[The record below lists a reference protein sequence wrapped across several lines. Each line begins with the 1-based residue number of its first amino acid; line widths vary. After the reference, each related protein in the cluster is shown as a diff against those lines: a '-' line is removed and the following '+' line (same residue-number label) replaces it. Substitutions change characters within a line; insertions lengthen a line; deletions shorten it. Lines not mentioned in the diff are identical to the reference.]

1 MSDYGGFMKLTVLLA
16 ALFVANFAVAAG
28 TSQKFAYYGEK
39 FYNDIATGSKDVELR
54 ETISHVLESRHRSI
68 PNEFDEIDANCE
80 VGTKNCYSQ
89 FSIGYD
95 GARAFL
101 MGKYYLVDHGGGQY
115 GVRDVYCNN
124 EKTARDFKGGSG
136 PGPNKIPN
144 ANVINTEH
152 SWPQSKFGSH
162 GRGFQK
168 ADLHHLFPTDSQ
180 ANSTR
185 GNFNFGDVA
194 QDTKTVSCPAS
205 RFGRATDGTNNIFE
219 PPANHKGNVARA
231 LFYFA
236 VRYQMHINPSEEA
249 YLRKSRYSLSSFR
262 WKLHPVLKS
271 FKVFAR
277 RDSGKVSQPE

>member
-1 MSDYGGFMKLTVLLA
+1 MKLIVSLALLLA
-16 ALFVANFAVAAG
+16 ANIAFAVG
-28 TSQKFAYYGEK
+28 TSQKFAYYGEE
-39 FYNDIATGSKDVELR
+39 FYNNISTGMSNDDLR
-54 ETISHVLESRHRSI
+54 ESINHVLESMHRSVQ
-68 PNEFDEIDANCE
+68 NEFDEITDSCE
-80 VGTKNCYSQ
+80 GRGCYTQTSL
-89 FSIGYD
+89 GYD
-95 GARAFL
+95 GARVFL
-101 MGKYYLVDHGGGQY
+101 MGKYYLVDQGKGQY

-124 EKTARDFKGGSG
+124 IKTSRELGSG
-136 PGPNKIPN
+136 AGPNKVPN

-152 SWPQSKFGSH
+152 TWPQSKFGSH

-194 QDTKTVSCPAS
+194 QDTKHVNCVAS

-236 VRYQMHINPSEEA
+236 VRYKMHINPSEEA
-249 YLRKSRYSLSSFR
+249 YLRKWS
-262 WKLHPVLKS
+262 KEDPVDEDEMKRNQAIFEVQGNRNPFIDVPGLEDRIND
-271 FKVFAR
+271 F
-277 RDSGKVSQPE
+277 